1 MRFAASAVVA
11 ILAALLTGCAAGGQK
26 SAADSSGASSSQ
38 AQREVYLAPNG
49 VGFDLITP
57 DGIHVKTNDQYKTSE
72 QRHSAS
78 AAIDRYWSSVK
89 DCTLQMVPPGDTLI
103 VQKLLPEFPS
113 HLSIEISDNWQIVE
127 GHVTHRKQQAFP
139 SLRKPG
145 AFITATREEDSLMVE
160 VVPELNGLGRQMAG
174 AVNIWLSGHTD
185 ATSTDLSNVCA
196 ALPCYRFRYD
206 NAPSQAWENCTD

>member
-1 MRFAASAVVA
+1 
-11 ILAALLTGCAAGGQK
+11 
-26 SAADSSGASSSQ
+26 
-38 AQREVYLAPNG
+38 
-49 VGFDLITP
+49 
-57 DGIHVKTNDQYKTSE
+57 
-72 QRHSAS
+72 
-78 AAIDRYWSSVK
+78 
-89 DCTLQMVPPGDTLI
+89 MVPPGDTLI